1 MSANPFHTLHYL
13 YFEYSFNEPYSSK
26 LRENYI
32 CKLIHITKSR
42 IEALRTTFRN
52 SGYAFSGK
60 VLKVTCTREMLL
72 QPIKTLRVPRADNTM
87 VQLIVPVYLT
97 KYEFWMLNRTVD
109 NFNSRVYFS
118 NLPKWLLT
126 KLDNH
131 LEFQETK
138 LKIVT
143 EMNRKPDGA
152 RIFRDNINSN
162 NRQYLGI

>member
-13 YFEYSFNEPYSSK
+13 YFEYSFNEPYNK
-26 LRENYI
+26 IRETYI

-42 IEALRTTFRN
+42 IEVLRTTFRN
-52 SGYAFSGK
+52 SGYTISGK
-60 VLKVTCTREMLL
+60 IRKVTCTREMLL
-72 QPIKTLRVPRADNTM
+72 QPVKTLFIPRRANTT

>member
-1 MSANPFHTLHYL
+1 
-13 YFEYSFNEPYSSK
+13 
-26 LRENYI
+26 
-32 CKLIHITKSR
+32 
-42 IEALRTTFRN
+42 
-52 SGYAFSGK
+52 
-60 VLKVTCTREMLL
+60 MLL